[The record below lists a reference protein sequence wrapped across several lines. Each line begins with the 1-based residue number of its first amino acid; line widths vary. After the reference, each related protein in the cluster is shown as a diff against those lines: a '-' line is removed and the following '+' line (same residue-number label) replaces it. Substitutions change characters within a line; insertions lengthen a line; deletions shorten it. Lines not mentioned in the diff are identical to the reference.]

1 MAAAASPAP
10 IAVARHPQPSIA
22 DAQELARELLGP
34 EGTRLQ
40 HVRTAGFLASRLAVL
55 FEPDAAELLV
65 MAATLHDIGYSP
77 RIARTGFHP
86 LDGGAFLRAEGYP
99 EQLAAL
105 VANHSLA
112 ILSADGHLADDLA
125 EQFPREEGMLTDA
138 LAYADMHSAPDGRI
152 IPVELRLADIAA
164 RHADRVEST
173 RAQQL
178 RAAMARVG
186 AALLQVQVQVQVQGR
201 APVHAARAG
210 ASHGQPIGHSQWI
223 DLRDWRAAGPDRTG
237 PRRTEVL
244 VAFDSWWSA
253 ELVYARELETC
264 DPDGREAIDIREAAL
279 RLAHLRAVAD
289 VGRDRYFRHALA

>member
-1 MAAAASPAP
+1 MGAAASPAP
-10 IAVARHPQPSIA
+10 IARARHSQPSIA
-22 DAQELARELLGP
+22 DAQELARELLGS

-55 FEPDAAELLV
+55 FDPDAAELLV

-77 RIARTGFHP
+77 RIAHTGFHP

-99 EQLAAL
+99 ERLAAL

-112 ILSADGHLADDLA
+112 ILSADGHWADDLA

-138 LAYADMHSAPDGRI
+138 LAYADMHSSPDGRI

-164 RHADRVEST
+164 RHVDRGEAS

-186 AALLQVQVQVQVQGR
+186 AALLQVQGSTPVPAPR
-201 APVHAARAG
+201 AA
-210 ASHGQPIGHSQWI
+210 ASHGQLIGRSQWI
-223 DLRDWRAAGPDRTG
+223 DLRDWRGAGPDRTG

-264 DPDGREAIDIREAAL
+264 DLQGRVGADPREAAL

-289 VGRDRYFRHALA
+289 IGRDRYFRHALA